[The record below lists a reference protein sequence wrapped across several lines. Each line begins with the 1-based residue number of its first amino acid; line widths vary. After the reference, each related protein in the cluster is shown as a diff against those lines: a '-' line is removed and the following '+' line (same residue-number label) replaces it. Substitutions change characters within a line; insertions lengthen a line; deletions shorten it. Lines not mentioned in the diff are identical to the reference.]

1 MRFATRLLV
10 VGMLLL
16 GTGQAGAKTLGYDFD
31 SSKIW
36 CVGWYVGTIYGTNY
50 GYVVRAEESVEV
62 LQLGVFDSTNTI
74 FDPHYGLWRRTHVG
88 LFSFPDG
95 ELLADAQIEA
105 GESGEVHG
113 EYRYFDIDPVVLQ
126 AGQEYMFVR
135 FQPSGQ
141 EHLETWDLWPDMQA
155 MWYFPEQIIVTAA
168 ELMDPALTL
177 LDGSWID
184 NYSSHLNFP
193 TTYSHDN
200 PGFMGVVNF
209 RFASTVSVESTSF
222 SHIKSMY

>member
-16 GTGQAGAKTLGYDFD
+16 GTGQAGAKTVGFYFD
-31 SSKIW
+31 SWEIW
-36 CVGWYVGTIYGTNY
+36 CLAWSVGSVYSPNH
-50 GYVVRAEESVEV
+50 GYVVRAEESIEV

-74 FDPHYGLWRRTHVG
+74 FDPHYGLWKRTEVG
-88 LFSFPDG
+88 IYSFPDG
-95 ELLADAQIEA
+95 ELLADVQIEA
-105 GESGEVHG
+105 GEPGEVHG

-200 PGFMGVVNF
+200 PGFMGAVNF
-209 RFASTVSVESTSF
+209 RFAGTTSVESTSM
-222 SHIKSMY
+222 SHIKSLY